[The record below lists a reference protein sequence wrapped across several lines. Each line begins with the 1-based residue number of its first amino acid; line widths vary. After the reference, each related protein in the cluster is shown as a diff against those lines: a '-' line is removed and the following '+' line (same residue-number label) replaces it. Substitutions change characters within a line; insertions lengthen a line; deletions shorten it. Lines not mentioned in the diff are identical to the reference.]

1 MDFLGEVDSLHDVNV
16 RLLSFVDQRY
26 HNAPHG
32 GLLGKTP
39 KRVYEA
45 AGHGPPDSLTEKKLR
60 QAFTVQERRRVH
72 GDSTLSIDGTIY
84 ELDRPFFAGRTVSIV
99 RCLLPNAGPP
109 AVEHEGIHIPLHP
122 VDPNRNAT
130 RTRQPLPEPKPKDPQ
145 LRFDPAGTLLD
156 QAVGRRLPCQ
166 EVKK

>member
-1 MDFLGEVDSLHDVNV
+1 M
-16 RLLSFVDQRY
+16 
-26 HNAPHG
+26 
-32 GLLGKTP
+32 LLGGMRHDFEDYVADFFP
-39 KRVYEA
+39 
-45 AGHGPPDSLTEKKLR
+45 GLLTEKKLR
-60 QAFTVQERRRVH
+60 AAFTVQERRRVN

>member
-1 MDFLGEVDSLHDVNV
+1 MRREH
-16 RLLSFVDQRY
+16 RAR
-26 HNAPHG
+26 
-32 GLLGKTP
+32 
-39 KRVYEA
+39 E
-45 AGHGPPDSLTEKKLR
+45 LR
-60 QAFTVQERRRVH
+60 EAFTVQERRRVN

-99 RCLLPNAGPP
+99 RCLLPGGGPP
-109 AVEHEGIHIPLHP
+109 AVEHEGIRIPLHP

-145 LRFDPAGTLLD
+145 LRFDLAGTLLD
-156 QAVGRRLPCQ
+156 QAVRRHLPSQ